1 MKTSLILIAL
11 MFSGCANPAGSSW
24 WVTDFNKYDQNY
36 SSFPTNKIRI
46 GLSRNELKSVITSEY
61 SVVEA
66 GEGYEVIAYQR
77 WTSVTGPDYVDQ
89 TLYIRLVNDRVKN
102 WKITNDAVAIVP
114 RSW

>member
-1 MKTSLILIAL
+1 MKTALILIAL

-24 WVTDFNKYDQNY
+24 WITDFNKYDENY
-36 SSFPTNKIRI
+36 SPFPTNKLRI
-46 GLSRNELKSVITSEY
+46 GLSRDELRSVMASEY
-61 SVVEA
+61 SVVEG

-77 WTSVTGPDYVDQ
+77 WKSAPGPDYVDQ

-102 WKITNDAVAIVP
+102 WKITNDTVAIVP